1 MKRILTLVLCWLISF
16 EAFAISGTNFNFNV
30 GKTSKVAGGYVT
42 SLNKV
47 DGSFENGATGWVA
60 SSGTIVPTAST
71 EFQGNFKGV
80 WAGTGTGTLDLQW
93 TATASNTYEASV
105 MFRSPVADSD
115 HYICAYVGTT
125 ETGCAL
131 VDGQDYTP
139 NTIRTIKVVADSA
152 MSSAFYLRL
161 KHTGTDAFSVEVDDG
176 KIQPWTPEMGQ
187 TTITEAVQ
195 YKNYTSGTTG
205 GIKFT
210 TKEEGLS
217 DNSKVISDDNSGSYT
232 KFTFIQNSKGTA
244 TLNWNSSAT
253 TTTFYVRHYN
263 SAGTLLKEVSSG
275 RTSAINSN
283 VPYTF
288 KASAGDYILAAASD
302 IPTTPL
308 NFSITATAIRDNV
321 VTTYSEDSVGEILY
335 SINSTPKNGFISAQ
349 GSIIGNTSGTH
360 QGSTYYNL
368 YKYAWTYAVT
378 TAGEP
383 FVISSAKGAS
393 YDADWAAG
401 KTIKI
406 DYSGLFP
413 RASGGNAGA
422 VGAKQLDAFQGHYHI
437 TKAYGSAPY
446 TGFGY
451 ANSNGASTNLSE
463 GSAGTPQ
470 VFEPKT
476 DGPSGPPRTSNET
489 RPINS
494 ALYAY
499 IRYAVSQPTLLAL
512 PTSKIDKFTAKG
524 NASGVI
530 SDETV
535 DWINGNCTYGSSSWT
550 CNFNSNLFSIAPT
563 CEIQNSASSVS
574 GGTGITSVSTSS
586 ITFVIWNSGSGS
598 QQPFNLVCHRSGSDY
613 TAPGVFVGNVAK
625 NQVAIIQYRGNGTR
639 TTLSNTHVAMPL
651 TTVKGDSTIVSI
663 ASNQF
668 TLQAGEYEIESFMN
682 LGLVSGDIYSYLFN
696 ITDSQEI
703 DRLPV
708 ASGQNGSWIPMKSS
722 VKISTSSLKSFELRA
737 YTNSGGN
744 GLIGTNSPYP
754 NDLNGFIK
762 ITKLNGQ

>member
-1 MKRILTLVLCWLISF
+1 MSAYLKELT
-16 EAFAISGTNFNFNV
+16 
-30 GKTSKVAGGYVT
+30 K
-42 SLNKV
+42 
-47 DGSFENGATGWVA
+47 
-60 SSGTIVPTAST
+60 PT
-71 EFQGNFKGV
+71 
-80 WAGTGTGTLDLQW
+80 D
-93 TATASNTYEASV
+93 
-105 MFRSPVADSD
+105 P
-115 HYICAYVGTT
+115 
-125 ETGCAL
+125 
-131 VDGQDYTP
+131 
-139 NTIRTIKVVADSA
+139 
-152 MSSAFYLRL
+152 FYLRL
-161 KHTGTDAFSVEVDDG
+161 IKGSNVTMPEFSNRGVFYTGTSGFGGVVTSNTTNPLIDVRDYIYTAGTTSNLDFFGYTIDIPTGVRGTDVSFEFNYKTSVSNFVVSAYGICTSGNKSLDLSTSLDIGTKQYRRVFTVPSDCTTIKFGWQYTGNTSGETLEFDNIIF
-176 KIQPWTPEMGQ
+176 KFYSPEMGQ

-210 TKEEGLS
+210 AKEEGLS

-275 RTSAINSN
+275 RTSVINSN

-308 NFSITATAIRDNV
+308 NFSITCTAIRDNV

-413 RASGGNAGA
+413 RVSGGNAGD
-422 VGAKQLDAFQGHYHI
+422 VGAKQMDAFQGHYHSTSATYPSNFHAEPTTI
-437 TKAYGSAPY
+437 GGSGHWAFDSAYVL
-446 TGFGY
+446 
-451 ANSNGASTNLSE
+451 NGTLGPTTDGTS
-463 GSAGTPQ
+463 GTP
-470 VFEPKT
+470 
-476 DGPSGPPRTSNET
+476 RTASET

-512 PTSKIDKFTAKG
+512 PTSKENVFSARISS
-524 NASGVI
+524 SGSI
-530 SDETV
+530 TSKSS
-535 DWINGNCTYGSSSWT
+535 DWIN
-550 CNFNSNLFSIAPT
+550 
-563 CEIQNSASSVS
+563 SVS
-574 GGTGITSVSTSS
+574 LSDTSLFTIDISKLGLTTAPEASVSIRTANDNTTQPRGAYVYSTTPTTVVIRTFYHQPS
-586 ITFVIWNSGSGS
+586 PHTITWIAESFDITIQKQS
-598 QQPFNLVCHRSGSDY
+598 PDY

-625 NQVAIIQYRGNGTR
+625 NQIATLYANPATVA
-639 TTLSNTHVAMPL
+639 SVAAGFVDL
-651 TTVKGDSTIVSI
+651 TWDGVLGDSSIVSMTAGSAI
-663 ASNQF
+663 F
-668 TLQAGEYEIESFMN
+668 TLQAGEYLIESE
-682 LGLVSGDIYSYLFN
+682 GIAYR
-696 ITDSQEI
+696 TDSAYHN
-703 DRLPV
+703 LYNNTTA
-708 ASGQNGSWIPMKSS
+708 ASIEDSS
-722 VKISTSSLKSFELRA
+722 VVSSAPAADSILKSGGKFSKLAISTSTSFKIRQFSISANAAGFGSAGFAGKRA
-737 YTNSGGN
+737 K
-744 GLIGTNSPYP
+744 LQ
-754 NDLNGFIK
+754 